1 MQEQKKFNR
10 LLDILN
16 YATNLLTEEGI
27 KNPRLNVEMMLT
39 SVLKCDRIKLYLN
52 FDMPLNQKEIIE
64 FKSILKRRI
73 NHEPLQY
80 ILKKTSFY
88 GYDISLNNSVLIP
101 RQETEILVETF
112 LNAIDKIDNRD
123 IRILEIGTGSGC
135 ISIAVANELKKR
147 NRDYHIKSIDISSE
161 AIKVAENNKIA
172 QNSENLEFEVKDMLD
187 IKNFNDFD
195 YIITN
200 PPYISL
206 AEYNKLDQEILK
218 YEPEIALT
226 DKSDGC
232 TFYRHILKKLKATSS
247 KCKIY
252 FEIGNDIKENLE
264 LLLDSLKLSNCLFIK
279 DYNGLYRILIVEN

>member
-80 ILKKTSFY
+80 ILEKTCFY
-88 GYDISLNNSVLIP
+88 GYDISLNKSVLIP

-112 LNAIDKIDNRD
+112 LKEINNIDNRD

-135 ISIAVANELKKR
+135 ISIAIANELKKR
-147 NRDYHIKSIDISSE
+147 NQNYHLKSIDISSE
-161 AIKVAENNKIA
+161 AIKVAEYNKIA
-172 QNSENLEFEVKDMLD
+172 QKCENLEIEVKDILE
-187 IKNFNDFD
+187 IKNFNEFDF
-195 YIITN
+195 IVTN

-206 AEYNKLDQEILK
+206 AEYNKLDREILN

-232 TFYRHILKKLKATSS
+232 TFYRYILKELKATSS
-247 KCKIY
+247 KCKVY
-252 FEIGNDIKENLE
+252 FEIGNDLRKNLE
-264 LLLDSLKLSNCLFIK
+264 LLLNSLRLSNYRFLK
-279 DYNGLYRILIVEN
+279 DYNGLDRILIVEN